1 MDTIATVRRRRNRA
15 DHGPETPAPD
25 QLLLD
30 MVNGLR
36 DLDDRVGS
44 LEHRFDSLGDSVSG
58 SDEDALMEL
67 RLHAARL
74 SAELSRVTV
83 ELRGRIAQLGTQ
95 TGLTFDDGPVTPP
108 LTGDEAFEDLTADSP
123 ARAPGSRR
131 TSGWQPAS

>member
-58 SDEDALMEL
+58 TDENALGVCRRHGQQ
-67 RLHAARL
+67 RLWPL
-74 SAELSRVTV
+74 MLFGV
-83 ELRGRIAQLGTQ
+83 IYLGIT
-95 TGLTFDDGPVTPP
+95 
-108 LTGDEAFEDLTADSP
+108 
-123 ARAPGSRR
+123 
-131 TSGWQPAS
+131 